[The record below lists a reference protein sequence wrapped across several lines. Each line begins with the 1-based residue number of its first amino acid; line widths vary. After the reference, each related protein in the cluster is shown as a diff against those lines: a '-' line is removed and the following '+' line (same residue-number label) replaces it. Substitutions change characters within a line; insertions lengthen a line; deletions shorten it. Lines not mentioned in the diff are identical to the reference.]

1 MNFESVVKD
10 LLLVRRFR
18 VEVYCS
24 KSKGTNEWSM
34 MYKVC
39 ICLCVYMSA
48 HSVVTSLLVGGP
60 GNIPVQLIAVESSF
74 FRRGTGFPLHA
85 RNRTILSYIVQRK
98 KFATMGLFPVLIF
111 YLSTLLGLSS
121 SLGFNYKKLVNG
133 LHTLPLASN
142 ECCL

>member
-60 GNIPVQLIAVESSF
+60 GNIPVQLIAV
-74 FRRGTGFPLHA
+74 
-85 RNRTILSYIVQRK
+85 
-98 KFATMGLFPVLIF
+98 
-111 YLSTLLGLSS
+111 
-121 SLGFNYKKLVNG
+121 
-133 LHTLPLASN
+133 
-142 ECCL
+142 